1 MKINKRVYTANSISE
16 LDWKIKHTE
25 PTECLDK
32 TLEDCF
38 VYIPKN
44 SITDTL
50 KHILDCCG
58 VTNDSDVGKM
68 FNESL
73 NQIKKT
79 TKTFSQVEL
88 NTYNSI
94 INNLEHMS
102 HSDMVDIIKKLILLL
117 LMTGLNND

>member
-1 MKINKRVYTANSISE
+1 MMKINKRVYTANSISE

-38 VYIPKN
+38 MYIPK
-44 SITDTL
+44 TVTL
-50 KHILDCCG
+50 EHILDSCG
-58 VTNDSDVGKM
+58 VTTDSDVGKM

>member
-1 MKINKRVYTANSISE
+1 MEFSKRVYTADSISE
-16 LDWKIKHTE
+16 LEWKIKHTE

-32 TLEDCF
+32 TLEGCF

-44 SITDTL
+44 NITDTL

-58 VTNDSDVGKM
+58 VTDDSDV
-68 FNESL
+68 L
-73 NQIKKT
+73 NQIKKS

-94 INNLEHMS
+94 ISNLEHIS
-102 HSDMVDIIKKLILLL
+102 PSDMADIIKKLVLLL
-117 LMTGLNND
+117 LLTECQND

>member
-1 MKINKRVYTANSISE
+1 MMEFSKRVYTANSISE
-16 LDWKIKHTE
+16 LEWNIKHTE

-32 TLEDCF
+32 TLEGCF

-50 KHILDCCG
+50 GQILDSCG

-68 FNESL
+68 FSESL
-73 NQIKKT
+73 A
-79 TKTFSQVEL
+79 KTFNQAEL
-88 NTYNSI
+88 NVYKGI

-102 HSDMVDIIKKLILLL
+102 PSDMVDIIKKLVILLL
-117 LMTGLNND
+117 ITECQND

>member
-1 MKINKRVYTANSISE
+1 MMEFNKRVYTADSISE
-16 LDWKIKHTE
+16 LEWKVKHTE

-44 SITDTL
+44 NATATL
-50 KHILDCCG
+50 KHILTSCG
-58 VTNDSDVGKM
+58 VTDDSDVM
-68 FNESL
+68 
-73 NQIKKT
+73 NQIKNS

-94 INNLEHMS
+94 ISNLEYMS
-102 HSDMVDIIKKLILLL
+102 HSDKVDIIKKLVVLLL
-117 LMTGLNND
+117 LTECQND